1 MPTKICSFIYINQ
14 RANQESMSGT
24 PVIDGL
30 GPLGAKD
37 HSEDEYI
44 EKPGFISYNRP
55 PPLFQ
60 GWGPYK

>member
-1 MPTKICSFIYINQ
+1 
-14 RANQESMSGT
+14 MSGT